1 MNFLTT
7 SHMELQNPERAN
19 LIEVSKTKV
28 ELQNYMNSQYVG
40 SVGIGTP
47 PQYLN
52 VVFDT
57 GSANFWVNS
66 ARCSDPGCVNHKSY
80 DSSKSSTYKE
90 KFFELQ
96 VMFGTGCVEGEINQ
110 DTITIGDIKMP
121 NQGFAEILSE
131 TGDVFIAGYFEG
143 ILGLAFDSMAP
154 EGFHTIF
161 QSLKDGNHMDKN
173 QISFYYSLNG
183 AEQASVMFGGTDA
196 TKYTGELEWIP
207 VIPTKKYYWQIEIDD
222 IKLGD
227 QSLGLCERGCSAA
240 VDTGTS
246 LLTAPSD
253 DLIDLIR
260 ATNLDENC
268 RDFRNLPNLTFV
280 IQGKEYSMK
289 PEEYIMTEGLSG
301 QEDNPGEHSVFPQ
314 TCALAIIPLDV
325 PDYGPLWILG
335 DIFLAHYY
343 TVFDRDTDSVG
354 FAQAKH
360 Y

>member
-1 MNFLTT
+1 
-7 SHMELQNPERAN
+7 
-19 LIEVSKTKV
+19 
-28 ELQNYMNSQYVG
+28 MNSQYVG

-57 GSANFWVNS
+57 GSANFFVNS
-66 ARCSDPGCVNHKSY
+66 ARCNDPGCLNHTSY
-80 DSSKSSTYKE
+80 DNSKSSTFVE
-90 KFFELQ
+90 KFYDLQ
-96 VMFGTGCVEGEINQ
+96 VMFGTGGVTGEINKE
-110 DTITIGDIKMP
+110 TITIGDIEIK
-121 NQGFAEILSE
+121 NCDFAEILKE
-131 TGDVFIAGYFEG
+131 QGDVFIAGYFEG

-154 EGFHTIF
+154 AGMHTIF
-161 QSLKDGNHMDKN
+161 QALKDGNLMDNN

-183 AEQASVMFGGTDA
+183 AEQASIMFGGTDP
-196 TKYTGELEWIP
+196 TKYMGSIDWIP
-207 VIPTKKYYWQIEIDD
+207 VIPDKKYYWQIPIDD

-227 QSLGLCERGCSAA
+227 QSLGVCRRGCSAA

-253 DLIDLIR
+253 DLIALIR
-260 ATNLDENC
+260 AADLDNNC

-280 IQGKEYSMK
+280 IKGKEYSMR
-289 PEEYIMTEGLSG
+289 PEEYIMTEGENG
-301 QEDNPGEHSVFPQ
+301 AEDNPGQHSLFPQ

>member
-1 MNFLTT
+1 M
-7 SHMELQNPERAN
+7 
-19 LIEVSKTKV
+19 
-28 ELQNYMNSQYVG
+28 
-40 SVGIGTP
+40 
-47 PQYLN
+47 
-52 VVFDT
+52 
-57 GSANFWVNS
+57 
-66 ARCSDPGCVNHKSY
+66 
-80 DSSKSSTYKE
+80 
-90 KFFELQ
+90 
-96 VMFGTGCVEGEINQ
+96 
-110 DTITIGDIKMP
+110 
-121 NQGFAEILSE
+121 
-131 TGDVFIAGYFEG
+131 
-143 ILGLAFDSMAP
+143 
-154 EGFHTIF
+154 
-161 QSLKDGNHMDKN
+161 
-173 QISFYYSLNG
+173 NG

-301 QEDNPGEHSVFPQ
+301 QEDNPGEHSVFP
-314 TCALAIIPLDV
+314 
-325 PDYGPLWILG
+325 
-335 DIFLAHYY
+335 
-343 TVFDRDTDSVG
+343 
-354 FAQAKH
+354 
-360 Y
+360 